1 MQQMRAHQG
10 EAVAGEFDAGLQ
22 LPILPLAALLQ
33 VLVETVLQMLG
44 TRRGF
49 NTRIGEY
56 QQAGDVL
63 VLVGGVT
70 QLFVI
75 ELTQVVPHRRF
86 HRTSKALGWDYN
98 AKATINFHVGDI
110 VAGIRLPQ
118 LGHDLGQSPVN
129 TLQQLPRGEWQV
141 AISTGCWRWGTP
153 YQQPG
158 Q

>member
-1 MQQMRAHQG
+1 VNEPFCYVTSLASIAPGSFRAYLGALFGRGHRLPQPASQGNCQLAEARPPEGVLGVKGMMQQMRAHQG

-86 HRTSKALGWDYN
+86 HRTSKALG
-98 AKATINFHVGDI
+98 
-110 VAGIRLPQ
+110 
-118 LGHDLGQSPVN
+118 
-129 TLQQLPRGEWQV
+129 
-141 AISTGCWRWGTP
+141 
-153 YQQPG
+153 
-158 Q
+158 